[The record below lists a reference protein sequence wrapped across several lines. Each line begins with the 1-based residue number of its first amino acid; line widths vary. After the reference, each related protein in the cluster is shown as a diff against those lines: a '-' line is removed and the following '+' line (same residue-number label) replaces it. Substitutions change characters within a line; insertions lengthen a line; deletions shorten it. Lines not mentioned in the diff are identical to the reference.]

1 MKVNRAILALADG
14 TVFEGRSFG
23 AEGESTGEVVFNTSL
38 TGYQEILTDPS
49 YRGQM
54 VTMTYPHIGNYGA
67 NEEDM
72 ESSRPYAEGLIVKEF
87 CRHPS
92 NWRSSMGLDD
102 LMVRYGIVGIEGID
116 TRALTKHIRDS
127 GEQAGIISTIDL
139 DPRRLVKRA
148 YEAPGLIGRDL
159 AKEVTC
165 TSPYPYKLS
174 QHLRPNESEDLA
186 SPVRAQG
193 QTSGSAG
200 DWLGHGG
207 IASKAEQAPIADR
220 LGASEDQH
228 LASPHGPPQFK
239 VIAYDFGIKQ
249 NILRMLAGA
258 GCEVTIVPAAFP
270 AEEAMSMHP
279 DGVLLSN
286 GPGDPAALTYAVQNT
301 RKLLGKIPIFG
312 ICLGH
317 QLLGLALGGSTYK
330 LKFGHHGGNHPVKD
344 LSTGEVK
351 ITTQNHGFAVVFEKP
366 ETLFGPVEITH
377 RSLND
382 QTVEGMRCLSVPAFS
397 VQYHPES
404 SPGPHDA
411 GYLFK
416 QFVNMMESH

>member
-1 MKVNRAILALADG
+1 MKRAVLALADG

-23 AEGESTGEVVFNTSL
+23 ADGEATGEVVFNTSL

-49 YRGQM
+49 YRGQI

-72 ESSRPYAEGLIVKEF
+72 ESSRPYAEGLIVREF

-92 NWRSSMGLDD
+92 NWRSSIGLDD
-102 LMVRYGIVGIEGID
+102 LMVQYGIVGIEGLD

-127 GEQAGIISTIDL
+127 GEQVGIISTIDL
-139 DPRRLVKRA
+139 DPQRLVKRA
-148 YEAPGLIGRDL
+148 YGTPGLIGRDL
-159 AKEVTC
+159 AKEVTR
-165 TSPYPYKLS
+165 TEPSNY
-174 QHLRPNESEDLA
+174 
-186 SPVRAQG
+186 
-193 QTSGSAG
+193 
-200 DWLGHGG
+200 GHTQD
-207 IASKAEQAPIADR
+207 SK
-220 LGASEDQH
+220 
-228 LASPHGPPQFK
+228 FK

-249 NILRMLAGA
+249 NILRMLAGV

-270 AEEAMSMHP
+270 AEEVMSIHP

-286 GPGDPAALTYAVQNT
+286 GPGDPAALTYAVQNI
-301 RKLLGKIPIFG
+301 RKLLGKIPLFG

-416 QFVNMMESH
+416 QFVDMMESH